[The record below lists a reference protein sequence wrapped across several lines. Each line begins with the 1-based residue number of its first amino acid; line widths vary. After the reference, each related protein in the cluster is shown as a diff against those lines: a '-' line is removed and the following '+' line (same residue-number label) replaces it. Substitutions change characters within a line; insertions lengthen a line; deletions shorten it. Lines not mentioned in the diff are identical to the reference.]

1 MISLNICFLAPGYFS
16 HPDRLP
22 RQCVNPFRYFL
33 RSWWWGGNCSWVF
46 WIFLWR
52 QAVKQLIVAAVV
64 LPDCTIDCSRWALF
78 LRHPMHPMGSLAMA
92 MAIHGPFPSLPT
104 FQSPVRLA
112 LGVGGMI
119 LQFEMLSTPESGR
132 PGHCRANFGVDWGIN
147 QTSQTKTGKDA
158 SYVQTGLT
166 QVSQLSQW
174 YQDWWKETQT
184 INWSQ
189 AHFANPSSSTNQVKL
204 RCFFMIFVQT
214 ALSHQSL
221 RQWVRKVELIVWALT
236 ANTYSRASRSKI
248 NKQLLHGLGCLL
260 SLTSKLELEMEKCK
274 INNRVL
280 PLHIRIASLPSS
292 NLEGHF
298 GLSGKYH
305 ILFIWLCHSEIMQRK
320 SSMSLWWCSQH
331 TCPEMG
337 VYMVYP

>member
-1 MISLNICFLAPGYFS
+1 MFKQVWPRCPSWASDTKIDEKKHKQSIGHRRTLLILVRQQIKSSYDVSSWSLSKRPS
-16 HPDRLP
+16 
-22 RQCVNPFRYFL
+22 
-33 RSWWWGGNCSWVF
+33 
-46 WIFLWR
+46 
-52 QAVKQLIVAAVV
+52 
-64 LPDCTIDCSRWALF
+64 
-78 LRHPMHPMGSLAMA
+78 
-92 MAIHGPFPSLPT
+92 AI
-104 FQSPVRLA
+104 
-112 LGVGGMI
+112 
-119 LQFEMLSTPESGR
+119 
-132 PGHCRANFGVDWGIN
+132 
-147 QTSQTKTGKDA
+147 
-158 SYVQTGLT
+158 
-166 QVSQLSQW
+166 
-174 YQDWWKETQT
+174 
-184 INWSQ
+184 
-189 AHFANPSSSTNQVKL
+189 
-204 RCFFMIFVQT
+204 
-214 ALSHQSL
+214 
-221 RQWVRKVELIVWALT
+221 KV
-236 ANTYSRASRSKI
+236 SRASRSKI